1 MHHRLALPVKNTL
14 VAPSLAERSRLL
26 CSKSRMIRNL
36 ASPASKRGRSRV
48 VFSTHFLEIVL
59 YCIGHITGHRSRVTS
74 SESIA
79 IVGSGN
85 VFLPQDRHPQALCRA
100 RQPCFVI
107 EGSKL
112 FAQAV
117 DCDEFDCLDVKPCAQ
132 QCPDEE
138 CSAALPVH
146 NDLSMVLV

>member
-1 MHHRLALPVKNTL
+1 MDRMIFPTHEVLRQSQHMKRMSSRVEACSVALLRKTSQQARQSS
-14 VAPSLAERSRLL
+14 VANCSKRGRAQVGFVSVL
-26 CSKSRMIRNL
+26 CSNAIFGRTLTIALEQSRMIRNL
-36 ASPASKRGRSRV
+36 
-48 VFSTHFLEIVL
+48 
-59 YCIGHITGHRSRVTS
+59 
-74 SESIA
+74 
-79 IVGSGN
+79 
-85 VFLPQDRHPQALCRA
+85 DRHPQALCRA

-117 DCDEFDCLDVKPCAQ
+117 DCDEFDCVDAKPCAQ